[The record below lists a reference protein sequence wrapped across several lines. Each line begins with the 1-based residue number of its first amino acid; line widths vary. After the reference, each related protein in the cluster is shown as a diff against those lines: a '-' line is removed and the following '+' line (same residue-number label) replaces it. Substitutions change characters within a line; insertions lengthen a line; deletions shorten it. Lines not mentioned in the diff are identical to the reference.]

1 MGIDQALTWASVREH
16 NATERQ
22 ERQLHEKAIS
32 AGSREAGK
40 ERFASHDHN
49 LTH

>member
-22 ERQLHEKAIS
+22 EHELNEKGIS
-32 AGSREAGK
+32 AGRREAGR
-40 ERFASHDHN
+40 ERFASNDHN